1 MATIICSKTT
11 MLLDIMMMFNRFIR
25 KRTIWYIEF
34 NIGMLEQ
41 FLLPFVDPSTTH
53 GRYFSLQHAN
63 FCVPKALTIICL
75 VWANIELELSEPN
88 HMFISCIKTALST
101 DLLNRSIHLQIQSE
115 RFVKTEPI
123 FYYRIYTILLN
134 HKYLQ

>member
-1 MATIICSKTT
+1 MIYRIP
-11 MLLDIMMMFNRFIR
+11 
-25 KRTIWYIEF
+25 
-34 NIGMLEQ
+34 IGMLEQ

-123 FYYRIYTILLN
+123 FIIELIAHYRTINIYNRKEYHHYYQT
-134 HKYLQ
+134 KYLRILRMPKKTRKHG